1 MRTED
6 KGREEADAEPC
17 AKRKFPSRA
26 RRHNLKGGMA
36 AAPIG
41 LLP

>member
-6 KGREEADAEPC
+6 KGREKADAKPR

>member
-6 KGREEADAEPC
+6 EGREEADAEPC
-17 AKRKFPSRA
+17 AKRKFLSRA

-36 AAPIG
+36 AAPTG
-41 LLP
+41 PLP